1 MRDNMWLS
9 GGRRQNKIKDQ
20 KEKDKLL
27 QGGAK
32 EDS

>member
-1 MRDNMWLS
+1 MRDNMCLS
-9 GGRRQNKIKDQ
+9 GGRRQNKIKDE
-20 KEKDKLL
+20 KGKDKLL